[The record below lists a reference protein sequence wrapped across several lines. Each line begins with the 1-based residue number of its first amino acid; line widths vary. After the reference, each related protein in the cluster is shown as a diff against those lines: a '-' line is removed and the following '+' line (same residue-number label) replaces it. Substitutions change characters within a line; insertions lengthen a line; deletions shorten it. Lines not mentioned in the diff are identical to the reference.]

1 MYFQDPLYA
10 AFWSRVQNN
19 PADTVFKDFADGLS
33 LIENGKNAMFIS
45 TGLLHGYFK
54 SNPFVSQKIKV
65 FGEGKPQYYGYLL
78 PTNSPLK
85 PVLQKGTNILI
96 ETGGMDH
103 LMNYW
108 LGTGVPLNK
117 DSEKM
122 VLSAGQVFLVFGIM
136 LLTIGTVCCILLCE
150 VFKKRVID
158 WKEKPFM
165 MK

>member
-1 MYFQDPLYA
+1 MCFQDPLYA

-19 PADTVFKDFADGLS
+19 PEGTVFKDLGDGLS
-33 LIENGKNAMFIS
+33 LIENGRNAIFVS
-45 TGLLHGYFK
+45 NGRLLGYFK

-65 FGEGKPQYYGYLL
+65 FGEAKPQYYGYLL

-103 LMNYW
+103 LMKYW

-150 VFKKRVID
+150 LFKKKVI
-158 WKEKPFM
+158 KPFI